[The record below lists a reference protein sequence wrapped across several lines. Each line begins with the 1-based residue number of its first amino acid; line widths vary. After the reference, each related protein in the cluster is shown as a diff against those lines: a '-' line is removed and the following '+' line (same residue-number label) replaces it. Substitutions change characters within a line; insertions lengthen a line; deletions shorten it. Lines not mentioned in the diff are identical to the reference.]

1 MPSLFRFVFVV
12 GTLAAVVAGGLYVLA
27 QYFEPEQR
35 EVTRPVPA
43 KIKQ

>member
-1 MPSLFRFVFVV
+1 MPSLFRFVFAIS
-12 GTLAAVVAGGLYVLA
+12 TFAAVVGGGLYVLA
-27 QYFEPEQR
+27 QFFEPEQR